1 MEAFALAGTVFCR
14 SNREEWNPKMACVA
28 YRQST
33 ENLKAYMQRQWSLVR
48 DGWHVQGDGIDDLIS
63 VPSPKTEISRKIRE

>member
-1 MEAFALAGTVFCR
+1 
-14 SNREEWNPKMACVA
+14 MACVA

-33 ENLKAYMQRQWSLVR
+33 ENLKAYMQRQWSLLG

-63 VPSPKTEISRKIRE
+63 VSSPKTEISRKIRE

>member
-1 MEAFALAGTVFCR
+1 MEP
-14 SNREEWNPKMACVA
+14 SMACEA

-33 ENLKAYMQRQWSLVR
+33 ENLKSYMQRQWSLVG
-48 DGWHVQGDGIDDLIS
+48 DGWHVQGDEIEDLIS